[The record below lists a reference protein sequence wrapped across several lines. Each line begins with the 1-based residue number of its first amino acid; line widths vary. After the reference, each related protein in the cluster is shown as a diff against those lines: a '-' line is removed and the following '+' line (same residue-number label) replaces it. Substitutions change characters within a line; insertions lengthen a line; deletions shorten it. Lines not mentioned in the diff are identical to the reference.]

1 MRSVPENQDPAIT
14 HAVIDTGLHQASSAA
29 VLHIGHFFRS
39 IEIAALA
46 RIHLKPRQMFE
57 RCVDFLVQHRFQVP
71 RSGVLVEL
79 IRSGLQTRKVGLIAL
94 MDVHPTAWFS
104 SGVQRVRDCTS
115 GRCPQACR
123 GSESRARGS
132 PGPMNVEIVDYHR
145 EGENDMEVRKQ
156 GGPALDDPDRLLA
169 IPTPFKDPEPW
180 QAKQVSLG
188 FGRPLHG
195 NDQAKR
201 LEMRR
206 QKLQARNHNVPI
218 RVA

>member
-1 MRSVPENQDPAIT
+1 
-14 HAVIDTGLHQASSAA
+14 
-29 VLHIGHFFRS
+29 
-39 IEIAALA
+39 
-46 RIHLKPRQMFE
+46 
-57 RCVDFLVQHRFQVP
+57 
-71 RSGVLVEL
+71 
-79 IRSGLQTRKVGLIAL
+79 
-94 MDVHPTAWFS
+94 
-104 SGVQRVRDCTS
+104 
-115 GRCPQACR
+115 
-123 GSESRARGS
+123 
-132 PGPMNVEIVDYHR
+132 
-145 EGENDMEVRKQ
+145 MEVRKQ